1 MRTWAAAV
9 YPGPVDG
16 PSLIRLRPLAPGDA
30 DVVLDYER
38 RNRAHL
44 APFDPDR
51 DEAFFTPAET
61 ARRVAEQVAHP
72 GRRDWLVMD
81 GGDVVGRIAVSNI
94 VHGAFMSANLGY
106 SVDHERS
113 GRGTAT
119 AAVALVVREAF
130 GPLGL
135 HRLEAGTL
143 LDNVA
148 SQRVLE
154 KNGFTRIG
162 VAPRYLRIA
171 GAWRDHVLFSLT
183 AEDVAA

>member
-1 MRTWAAAV
+1 MRRWATSV
-9 YPGPVDG
+9 YPGRVDG
-16 PSLIRLRPLAPGDA
+16 SPLIRLRPLAPGDA
-30 DVVLDYER
+30 DAVLDYQR
-38 RNRAHL
+38 RNRAHF
-44 APFDPDR
+44 APFDPER
-51 DEAFFTPAET
+51 DEAFFTAEAT

-72 GRRDWLVMD
+72 GRHDWLVMD
-81 GGDVVGRIAVSNI
+81 GGDLVGRIAVSNI

-106 SVDHERS
+106 SVDQARS

-119 AAVALVVREAF
+119 AAIALVVREAF

-171 GAWRDHVLFSLT
+171 GEWRDHVLFSLT